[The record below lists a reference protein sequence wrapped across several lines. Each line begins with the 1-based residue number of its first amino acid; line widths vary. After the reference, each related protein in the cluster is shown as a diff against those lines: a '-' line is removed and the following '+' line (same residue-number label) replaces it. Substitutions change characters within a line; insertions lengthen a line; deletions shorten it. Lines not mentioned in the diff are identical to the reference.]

1 MKKYKH
7 SFYILL
13 VGILLFSIT
22 IMWQNL
28 LGADSKQLIIWG

>member
-1 MKKYKH
+1 MKKYNP

-13 VGILLFSIT
+13 VGISLFSIT
-22 IMWQNL
+22 IMWQNS